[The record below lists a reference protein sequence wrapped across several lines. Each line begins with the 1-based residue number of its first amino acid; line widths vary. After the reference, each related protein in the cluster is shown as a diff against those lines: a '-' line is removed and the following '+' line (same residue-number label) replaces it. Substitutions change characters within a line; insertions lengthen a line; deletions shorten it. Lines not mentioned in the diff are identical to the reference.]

1 MQFIQ
6 SKFSLILESTI
17 LEIYIYIYMYYVIPP
32 CEVYMCPSKRKPT
45 LQVKSYYWD
54 N

>member
-17 LEIYIYIYMYYVIPP
+17 LQVYIYICIYVIVN
-32 CEVYMCPSKRKPT
+32 CTEGSQQIMLKTRG
-45 LQVKSYYWD
+45 
-54 N
+54 

>member
-17 LEIYIYIYMYYVIPP
+17 LQDTILHNPP
-32 CEVYMCPSKRKPT
+32 HHVRFLASVSCYLLEQDIHMEMLGS
-45 LQVKSYYWD
+45 QSQ
-54 N
+54 

>member
-6 SKFSLILESTI
+6 SKFSLISESTI
-17 LEIYIYIYMYYVIPP
+17 LQVYI
-32 CEVYMCPSKRKPT
+32 YMCPSKRKPT
-45 LQVKSYYWD
+45 LQVKSYFWD